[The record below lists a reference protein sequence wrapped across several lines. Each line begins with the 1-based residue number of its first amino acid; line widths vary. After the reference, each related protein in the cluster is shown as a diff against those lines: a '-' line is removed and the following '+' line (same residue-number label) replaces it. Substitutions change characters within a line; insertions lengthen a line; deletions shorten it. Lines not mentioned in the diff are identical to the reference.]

1 MNSRRNFLR
10 IAGAG
15 ITGSFL
21 QPFTSNG
28 AVLKTKGQKIKIG
41 VLMPQS
47 NEHPGLP
54 VSFMNGFRSGIDQH
68 GAFKKNRI
76 ELITEMVNFGTPHIV
91 KEKSQKLIVENNVDL
106 VVGILN
112 SEVASHVGETF
123 KKAKLPAFFVN
134 SGESYPV
141 NEIKN
146 NPYLFLNS
154 LNLYQAAF
162 HSGQYAVEKFGKK
175 IAIITSFY
183 DSGYDALFTFRQG
196 VEAAGGDIPDTYL
209 MGENSDDFVADTM
222 AKLNESRPDAVY
234 IFTHGTAVEDIIRS
248 LHINALKLPVLTTAF
263 AVEEERLLHL
273 GEAGENILSVSSWNR
288 SSESEENRKFD
299 DLYAKH
305 WKKSPD
311 LFSVLG
317 YESGMIIYDSLT
329 RCKQNFTSENIADNL
344 RSCSIT
350 SPRGK
355 VFIHQDSGIVN
366 NPLYLNKSTRMLSG
380 SYGNQVLQ
388 AISPVNEFEERFAM
402 LDNDYRSGWLNPY
415 LFV

>member
-47 NEHPGLP
+47 IEHPGLP

-123 KKAKLPAFFVN
+123 KNAKLPAFFVN

-146 NPYLFLNS
+146 NSYLFLNS

-175 IAIITSFY
+175 IAIVTSFY

-234 IFTHGTAVEDIIRS
+234 VFMHGTAAEDIIQS
-248 LHINALKLPVLTTAF
+248 LHINALKLPILTTAF
-263 AVEEERLLHL
+263 VVEDERLLHL
-273 GEAGENILSVSSWNR
+273 GEAGENVLSVSSWNR

-402 LDNDYRSGWLNPY
+402 LDNAYRSGWLNPY